1 MNVKRRILLLLFA
14 VLIANIVTATSYS
27 DFKKL
32 KRRGADDCKPLVVAH
47 RGASGYVP
55 EHTLGA
61 YALAITMGADYVE
74 PDLVMTSDGYLIS
87 RHENELGHTTDV
99 STRPEFADRYRTQNV
114 SGKIVSGWF
123 SEDFTLAEIKTL
135 RATEP
140 IPLIRPGNARLDKA
154 YDIPTFQEIIELVK
168 ALEISENRTIGIYPE
183 LKYGL
188 HFQRLGLAMEPK
200 VVEVFHRNGYFD
212 KDSPV
217 YIQSFEISNLRKLKK
232 LTNLRLL
239 QLYGARTGMPYDQ
252 AELGTG
258 LTYAQMATPKGLADV
273 ADYAAAVGPEKS
285 YIIPRNLANNLGS
298 PTTFVEDAH
307 AVGLE
312 VHPWTF
318 RAENIYLPKEF
329 QNNNSPIAFGDLE
342 SEIKAFLDAGVDG
355 LFVDQPD
362 ILVRVRG
369 QCSD

>member
-1 MNVKRRILLLLFA
+1 MKEKRRVILLLVV
-14 VLIANIVTATSYS
+14 VLVFNIVTATSFS
-27 DFKKL
+27 GL
-32 KRRGADDCKPLVVAH
+32 NSKRRGADDCKPVVVAH

-74 PDLVMTSDGYLIS
+74 PDLVMTKDGHLIS
-87 RHENELGHTTDV
+87 RHENELGHTSDV
-99 STRPEFADRYRTQNV
+99 SQRPEFADRYRTQNV
-114 SGKIVSGWF
+114 SGKTVTGWF

-135 RATEP
+135 RAIEP
-140 IPLIRPGNARLDKA
+140 IPDIRPGNTRMDKA
-154 YDIPTFQEIIELVK
+154 YDIPTFQEIIDLVK

-188 HFQRLGLAMEPK
+188 HFQNLGLAMEPK
-200 VVEVFHRNGYFD
+200 VVEVFHRNGYTKRND
-212 KDSPV
+212 PV
-217 YIQSFEISNLRKLKK
+217 YIQSFEVSNLKKLKQ

-239 QLYGARTGMPYDQ
+239 QLYGALTARPFDQ
-252 AELGTG
+252 VELGTW
-258 LTYAQMATPKGLADV
+258 LTYAQMATPKGLANV
-273 ADYAAAVGPEKS
+273 AEYASAVGPQKS
-285 YIIPRNLANNLGS
+285 YIIPRNLANNLSS
-298 PTTFVEDAH
+298 PTNFVKDAH

-318 RAENIYLPKEF
+318 RAENVYLPKEF
-329 QNNNSPIAFGDLE
+329 QRGNSSIAFGDLE